1 MGRTNELDLGVK
13 IPLMSAIALH
23 RVLFGLALILAF
35 SVGLL
40 MVHARRY
47 VERFDAGGRLSRRL
61 AVVSAACIALLGIAI
76 AWRALIAT
84 TLGILGLGLVFG
96 LRHATE
102 ADHIAAVGSM
112 VSEQGGARRALRT
125 GVLWGTGHTISL
137 LAAGILVLGLRLAIS
152 ERTSRFLEFCVA
164 LMIITLGGV
173 ALTRALRGR
182 KNFHRHAHAHSGHAR
197 PVGFKPLLVGIMHGL
212 AGSAA
217 LTLLVLM
224 QTRSMTLGLAYL
236 AAFGIGSIGG
246 MALMSV
252 LISLPFTA
260 TAGRPGL
267 NRSIRIV
274 AGGLGLAF
282 GLFYAWSQVHPGAGA

>member
-1 MGRTNELDLGVK
+1 M
-13 IPLMSAIALH
+13 
-23 RVLFGLALILAF
+23 
-35 SVGLL
+35 
-40 MVHARRY
+40 
-47 VERFDAGGRLSRRL
+47 
-61 AVVSAACIALLGIAI
+61 
-76 AWRALIAT
+76 
-84 TLGILGLGLVFG
+84 LGILGLGLVFG

-102 ADHIAAVGSM
+102 ADHIAAVSSM

-125 GVLWGTGHTISL
+125 GVLWGAGHTISI
-137 LAAGILVLGLRLAIS
+137 LAAGILVLGARLAIS
-152 ERTSRFLEFCVA
+152 EQTSRLLEFGVA
-164 LMIITLGGV
+164 LMIIALGGL

-182 KNFHRHAHAHSGHAR
+182 TDFHRHPHTHGGHTHTHLHFHGSEAQHLLSDPGHAR

-217 LTLLVLM
+217 LTLLVLT

-246 MALMSV
+246 MALTSL

-260 TAGRPGL
+260 TASRPRL

-282 GLFYAWSQVHPGAGA
+282 GLFYAWSQLHPAVAYAVI